1 MLSSCDRALHS
12 QLPLF
17 TAFLKLFRTHLEQVF
32 GSRLH
37 YREKVFNYEQHSNC

>member
-17 TAFLKLFRTHLEQVF
+17 TAFLKLFRVHLEQVWSLF
-32 GSRLH
+32 VVIIFVAL
-37 YREKVFNYEQHSNC
+37 